1 MSVAENA
8 GLASALQA
16 GGFGCPCPE
25 SWLYPVDP
33 IR

>member
-8 GLASALQA
+8 GLASQA